1 MTSRIKALGAFILLS
16 AFLGVGVHLQA
27 ANEVGLSGRI
37 YTDYTYNFSNN
48 FNGFNVNRVY
58 LGYEGQLTNSID
70 YVVTSDVEVGGSSSS
85 SRLFMK
91 YAYGRWK
98 SNCGRF
104 TIGMLPLNAFDVQK
118 KTWGLRYLYKTV
130 MNEYKFSSSADIGV
144 GYEKQVTDEFSIST
158 IISNGTGYK
167 MAENDKYKRLHVR
180 LLFGPDNLGK
190 ETGINAGVYGSW
202 EPEKLVDYANN
213 YTIAGFAGIH
223 QNNLWVGAEAAVQ
236 QDNTINLQTTLFSV
250 YGRYEV
256 AQYTQ
261 AFLRLDTRSFD
272 VTGSD
277 TELAFIAGAQYAKY
291 KGVNVAPNLVYSKI
305 GSNDTVTGRLNFEF
319 RW

>member
-1 MTSRIKALGAFILLS
+1 MSTRRRTLGAIIVFA
-16 AFLGVGVHLQA
+16 AFLGVGVHLNA

-37 YTDYTYNFSNN
+37 YTDYSYNFSNN

-70 YVVTSDVEVGGSSSS
+70 YVVTSDVEVGGSSSM

-91 YAYGRWK
+91 YAYGRWN
-98 SNCGRF
+98 SNCGIF
-104 TIGMLPLNAFDVQK
+104 TFGMLPVNAFDVQK
-118 KTWGLRYLYKTV
+118 RTWGLRYLYKTV

-144 GYEKQVTDEFSIST
+144 GYEKQVTDEFSVST
-158 IISNGTGYK
+158 IIANGTGYK
-167 MAENDKYKRLHVR
+167 MSENDKYKRLHVR
-180 LLFGPDNLGK
+180 LLFGPNNLGR

-213 YTIAGFAGIH
+213 YTVAGFAGFH
-223 QNNLWVGAEAAVQ
+223 QNNLWIGGEAAVQ
-236 QDNTINLQTTLFSV
+236 QNNTIDVQTTLVSV

-256 AQYTQ
+256 APYTQ
-261 AFLRLDTRSFD
+261 GFLRLDTRSFD
-272 VTGSD
+272 AAGSD
-277 TELAFIAGAQYAKY
+277 TELTVVAGAQYAKY
-291 KGVNVAPNLVYSKI
+291 KGVNVAPNLVYSNI
-305 GSNDTVTGRLNFEF
+305 GSDDTITGRLNFEF